1 MHRESA
7 IEIVFKYIQLT
18 AGAAL
23 GAASVVIFLIP
34 ADVVP
39 SGVTGAAV
47 LLNELLGIPV
57 GLSNALINVPIL
69 YMGYR
74 MLPGGWR
81 NTVRTIY
88 AVAAFSIIVDVMAG
102 AFPDVAY
109 TDDRFLNA
117 LFGGILGG
125 VAGGIVYRTGTNFG
139 GTSTLS
145 LILQRRL
152 GLPLSSTILYTDT
165 AVIVAAGLVFGVEA
179 ALYALVV
186 LFLGGIAAD
195 YVMEGP
201 SVIRTVSVI
210 TEKTDEVTQAIMDR
224 LQRGVTIIPAKGG
237 YTRADRTMLYI
248 TISRSQVR
256 EFKALIDEVDPQAF
270 IVIGQ
275 GHVAYGQG
283 FKPIGKP
290 PRQLTVAEPGR
301 LPAD

>member
-1 MHRESA
+1 MQRESA
-7 IEIVFKYIQLT
+7 IEVVFKYIQLT

-34 ADVVP
+34 ANVVP
-39 SGVTGAAV
+39 SGVTGSAV
-47 LLNELLGIPV
+47 LLNELFGVPV
-57 GLSNALINVPIL
+57 GLSNALINIPIL
-69 YMGYR
+69 YVGYR

-88 AVAAFSIIVDVMAG
+88 VVAAFSLIVDVMVG
-102 AFPDVAY
+102 AFPDVTY

-117 LFGGILGG
+117 LFGGIVGG
-125 VAGGIVYRTGTNFG
+125 VAGGIVYRTGTTFG

-165 AVIVAAGLVFGVEA
+165 AVIVAAGLVFGVES

-186 LFLGGIAAD
+186 LFLGGAAAD

-210 TEKTDEVTQAIMDR
+210 TNKTDEVTKAVIER

-237 YTRADRTMLYI
+237 YTREDRTMLYI
-248 TISRSQVR
+248 TLSRSQVHD
-256 EFKALIDEVDPQAF
+256 FKALIDDIDPEAF
-270 IVIGQ
+270 VVIGQ

-283 FKPIGKP
+283 FKPVGKAAKP
-290 PRQLTVAEPGR
+290 
-301 LPAD
+301 

>member
-1 MHRESA
+1 MHRESN

-23 GAASVVIFLIP
+23 GAASVVIFLVP
-34 ADVVP
+34 ASVVP
-39 SGVTGAAV
+39 SGVAGVAV
-47 LLNELLGIPV
+47 LLNELFGTPV
-57 GLSNALINVPIL
+57 GLMTMLINVPIL
-69 YMGYR
+69 YIGYR
-74 MLPGGWR
+74 LLPGGWR

-88 AVAAFSIIVDVMAG
+88 AVAAFSLIVDVMAN
-102 AFPDVAY
+102 AYPDVSY
-109 TDDRFLNA
+109 TDDRFLNS

-165 AVIVAAGLVFGVEA
+165 AVVVAAGLVFGVES

-186 LFLGGIAAD
+186 LFLGGMAAD

-201 SVIRTVSVI
+201 SVIRTASVI
-210 TEKTDEVTQAIMDR
+210 TTQTDAVTDAVIER

-237 YTRADRTMLYI
+237 YTREDRTMLYI
-248 TISRSQVR
+248 TLSRSQVR
-256 EFKALIDEVDPQAF
+256 EFKALIDEIDPEAF
-270 IVIGQ
+270 VVIGQ
-275 GHVAYGQG
+275 GHVAYGRG
-283 FKPIGKP
+283 FKPVGKTP
-290 PRQLTVAEPGR
+290 KPKPDVKVAAQR
-301 LPAD
+301 D

>member
-201 SVIRTVSVI
+201 SVIRTASII
-210 TEKTDEVTQAIMDR
+210 TTKTDEVTQAVIER

-237 YTRADRTMLYI
+237 YTRADRTMLYV

-283 FKPIGKP
+283 FKPIGTP
-290 PRQLTVAEPGR
+290 QAANRR
-301 LPAD
+301 